1 MAIAVPED
9 AYKTAS
15 VFSESKL
22 VHRTARKNPLHAY
35 GTRYTGFDCI
45 PSSSC
50 IFEKDPRQPYQHQ
63 PWKVTRFSLVMRRTC
78 TQELRQVAA
87 SIDPLEEV
95 KPIAIDV
102 QLAASASLA
111 TWKPGTW
118 NRQIKACDIIMYC
131 VRSVPLSVQVTLS
144 GSSLADLEAR
154 IWTSSPL
161 ERCRQKP

>member
-1 MAIAVPED
+1 
-9 AYKTAS
+9 
-15 VFSESKL
+15 
-22 VHRTARKNPLHAY
+22 
-35 GTRYTGFDCI
+35 
-45 PSSSC
+45 
-50 IFEKDPRQPYQHQ
+50 
-63 PWKVTRFSLVMRRTC
+63 MRRTC

-118 NRQIKACDIIMYC
+118 NRQIKACDIMMYC
-131 VRSVPLSVQVTLS
+131 VCSVPLSVQVTLS